1 MSEAEE
7 LRGKAVNIAMH
18 LQKPEAQWDENEIS
32 KDVSV
37 IGRRDTIHRILYQHK
52 NKQDWS
58 NLEANFKR
66 RIFADGDLQMG
77 RVTVSRKTINLLD
90 NRRKS
95 MKDIRIHRKSVKLNQ
110 QMMTDPY
117 DTSEPQWMQNQQ
129 QQHQQ
134 MRHNS
139 APPPEYDRME
149 SDLNP
154 RILNLQGGN
163 DNRGYQVASS
173 DSDDDFEMT
182 DKKRVAFA

>member
-7 LRGKAVNIAMH
+7 LRGKAVDIAMH
-18 LQKPEAQWDENEIS
+18 LQKPEAQWDENEMS
-32 KDVSV
+32 KDESV

-95 MKDIRIHRKSVKLNQ
+95 MKDIRIHRKSVKINQ

-117 DTSEPQWMQNQQ
+117 DTSEPQWMQHQQ
-129 QQHQQ
+129 QQHQ
-134 MRHNS
+134 MRHNT
-139 APPPEYDRME
+139 APPPDYNRME
-149 SDLNP
+149 EDLNP
-154 RILNLQGGN
+154 RILNLQGN
-163 DNRGYQVASS
+163 DNRGYAVASS
-173 DSDDDFEMT
+173 DSEEDVEMN
-182 DKKRVAFA
+182 DRKRVAFA

>member
-7 LRGKAVNIAMH
+7 LRGKAVDIAMH
-18 LQKPEAQWDENEIS
+18 LQKPEAQWDENEMS
-32 KDVSV
+32 KDESV

-110 QMMTDPY
+110 QQMMTDPY
-117 DTSEPQWMQNQQ
+117 DQTEPQWMQHQQ

-134 MRHNS
+134 MNYNGQ
-139 APPPEYDRME
+139 PPPDYNRME
-149 SDLNP
+149 TDLNP
-154 RILNLQGGN
+154 RILNLQGN
-163 DNRGYQVASS
+163 DNRGYAVASS
-173 DSDDDFEMT
+173 DSEDEFEMT